1 MYNTS
6 QRNWMK
12 GTGRADQLEFTDKQI
27 RNLKACFDDLDLDGS
42 GEIGLEELKAPL
54 IGLGFA

>member
-1 MYNTS
+1 
-6 QRNWMK
+6 MK